1 VRPGVRIGIDVGQAR
16 VGVARTDPTPVLA
29 VPLETI
35 HRTPEDHDWKSVT
48 ARVSELVQEF
58 APIEVIVGLPL
69 NLRGKETASTRSAV
83 EFAENIAFVV
93 HPVPVRLLDE
103 RLSTVAASDALR
115 QSGVS
120 SRGQKALIDQQA
132 AVIILQQAIDME
144 RSSGSPAGRQV

>member
-1 VRPGVRIGIDVGQAR
+1 
-16 VGVARTDPTPVLA
+16 

-35 HRTPEDHDWKSVT
+35 RRTPEDHDWKNVT

>member
-1 VRPGVRIGIDVGQAR
+1 MRPGVRIGIDVGQAR

-35 HRTPEDHDWKSVT
+35 RRTPEDHDWKNVT

>member
-1 VRPGVRIGIDVGQAR
+1 MRPGVRIGIDVGQAR

-48 ARVSELVQEF
+48 ARVSELVHEF